1 MVVTSGRELV
11 GIAVAGCDNHG
22 SAFPLLLR
30 RRGREKIVGLVT
42 GGLCRREAASRH
54 ELRQDIQLLNQL
66 IVEPASG
73 LIALKRPV
81 PVSRGIERVPA
92 DKGGARLF
100 AFVEPEQ
107 KIGEPTIA
115 PSPLSPALRMLFGT
129 A

>member
-1 MVVTSGRELV
+1 MPRIHPITLTHLGGTDARHFASTKRLQDGRHFGRELV

-30 RRGREKIVGLVT
+30 CRGRKKIVGLVT

-92 DKGGARLF
+92 DKDGARLF
-100 AFVEPEQ
+100 A
-107 KIGEPTIA
+107 
-115 PSPLSPALRMLFGT
+115 S
-129 A
+129 